1 MQGYKRKVYS
11 LTLPADATGQLHVF
25 WHDCDTSSMDG
36 AQIRV
41 LEQADEV
48 GFRSFLES
56 EHGRALESQV
66 ILELGSDLPNEALEG
81 KLSDQELSA
90 LLEATDL
97 SQRHGARS
105 VPVSLLDT
113 ANGRGLLGRRLMSD
127 VLAGCFSASVLAG
140 CMLRTCHSFL

>member
-11 LTLPADATGQLHVF
+11 LTFPANATGQLHVSG
-25 WHDCDTSSMDG
+25 DDRDASGVDG

-41 LEQADEV
+41 LEQPDEV
-48 GFRSFLES
+48 GFRSFLKS

-97 SQRHGARS
+97 SQRHSARS
-105 VPVSLLDT
+105 VPVRPLDT
-113 ANGRGLLGRRLMSD
+113 ACGRGLLGRRLVSD
-127 VLAGCFSASVLAG
+127 VLAGRFAASVLAG
-140 CMLRTCHSFL
+140 CMLCSGHSFL